1 MTHSAEP
8 AAETAV
14 GAGAAANARHGVRP
28 DAGRAGIELPDF
40 PWDSLSPHATR
51 AREHPDGIVDL
62 SVGSPVDPTP
72 AIIRDALVAATDA
85 HAYPQTMGTPELR
98 AAIVDWYA
106 RRRGVTGLTPDAV
119 LPTIGSK
126 ELVALLPLLLGL
138 GPGDTVVYPRTAY
151 PTYAVGSVIAR
162 TAGVATDDPSA
173 WPDSTRL
180 VWLNSPGNPTGAVLG
195 VPALR
200 AAVARA
206 RELGAVVVND
216 ECYAELGWQPE
227 RWGAQAGDERV
238 PSILDPRVTDGDRT
252 GLLSV
257 YSLSK
262 QSNLAGYR
270 AAFLAGDEAIV
281 RQVLEVRKHA
291 GLIPPAPV
299 QAAMVAAL
307 GDERHVAEQRERYRA
322 RRAVLSAALE
332 AAGFRIDHSEAGLY
346 LWCTR
351 GEPALTTIALLA
363 EHGILAAPGRFYEGE
378 ASQHVR
384 LALTATDE
392 RIAAAAARLA
402 LLSNH

>member
-1 MTHSAEP
+1 MRS
-8 AAETAV
+8 
-14 GAGAAANARHGVRP
+14 GAKHA
-28 DAGRAGIELPDF
+28 LPDF
-40 PWDSLSPHATR
+40 PWDSLAPFAAR
-51 AREHPDGIVDL
+51 AREHADGIVDL
-62 SVGSPVDPTP
+62 SVGSPVDATP
-72 AIIRDALVAATDA
+72 AVVRDALVAATDA
-85 HAYPQTMGTPELR
+85 HAYPQTMGTPALR
-98 AAIVDWYA
+98 TAIVDWYA
-106 RRRGVTGLTPDAV
+106 RRRGVTGLVPDAV

-126 ELVALLPLLLGL
+126 ELVGLLPLLLGL

-151 PTYAVGSVIAR
+151 PTYAVGSVLAR
-162 TAGVATDDPSA
+162 TAGLATDDPA
-173 WPDSTRL
+173 EWPASTRL

-206 RELGAVVVND
+206 RELGAVLVND

-227 RWGAQAGDERV
+227 RWGADADERV

-281 RQVLEVRKHA
+281 RRVLEVRKHA

-307 GDERHVAEQRERYRA
+307 DDDAHVAAQRERYRA
-322 RRAVLSAALE
+322 RRTVLRAALE
-332 AAGFRIDHSEAGLY
+332 GAGFRIDHSEAGLY

-351 GEPALTTIALLA
+351 GEPALATIALLA
-363 EHGILAAPGRFYEGE
+363 EHGILAAPGTFYEGE

-402 LLSNH
+402 LISKA

>member
-1 MTHSAEP
+1 MIA
-8 AAETAV
+8 
-14 GAGAAANARHGVRP
+14 
-28 DAGRAGIELPDF
+28 LPDF
-40 PWDSLSPHATR
+40 PWDSLAPFAAR
-51 AREHPDGIVDL
+51 AREHTDGIVDL

-72 AIIRDALVAATDA
+72 AVIRDALVAATDA
-85 HAYPQTMGTPELR
+85 HAYPQTMGTPALR
-98 AAIVDWYA
+98 AAIVDWYG
-106 RRRGVTGLTPDAV
+106 RRRGVADLIPDAV

-173 WPDSTRL
+173 WPASTRL

-206 RELGAVVVND
+206 RELGAVLVND
-216 ECYAELGWQPE
+216 ECYAELGWRPE
-227 RWGAQAGDERV
+227 VWGASGDDERV

-281 RQVLEVRKHA
+281 GRVLEVRKHA

-299 QAAMVAAL
+299 QAAMIAAL
-307 GDERHVAEQRERYRA
+307 LDEHHVAEQRERYRS
-322 RRAVLSAALE
+322 RRAVLTAGLE
-332 AAGFRIDHSEAGLY
+332 AAGFRIDRSEAGLY

-351 GEPALTTIALLA
+351 GEPALATIAMLA
-363 EHGILAAPGRFYEGE
+363 EHGILAAPGTFYDGEG
-378 ASQHVR
+378 SQHVR

-402 LLSNH
+402 LLSND

>member
-1 MTHSAEP
+1 MSLQ
-8 AAETAV
+8 
-14 GAGAAANARHGVRP
+14 
-28 DAGRAGIELPDF
+28 LPDF
-40 PWDSLSPHATR
+40 PWDSLAPFAAR
-51 AREHPDGIVDL
+51 AREHADGIVDL
-62 SVGSPVDPTP
+62 SVGSPVDATP
-72 AIIRDALVAATDA
+72 AVVRDALVAATDA
-85 HAYPQTMGTPELR
+85 HAYPQTMGTPALR
-98 AAIVDWYA
+98 TAIVDWYA
-106 RRRGVTGLTPDAV
+106 RRRGVTGLVPDAV

-126 ELVALLPLLLGL
+126 ELVGLLPLLLGL

-151 PTYAVGSVIAR
+151 PTYAVGSVLAR
-162 TAGVATDDPSA
+162 TTGVATDDPA
-173 WPDSTRL
+173 EWPASTRL

-200 AAVARA
+200 AAVAWA
-206 RELGAVVVND
+206 RELGAVLVND
-216 ECYAELGWQPE
+216 ECYAELGWSPA
-227 RWGAQAGDERV
+227 RWAGGDVDGMAGDDGDDGRV

-270 AAFLAGDEAIV
+270 AAFLAGDEVIV

-307 GDERHVAEQRERYRA
+307 GDDGHVAEQRERYRA
-322 RRAVLSAALE
+322 RRAVLAAALD
-332 AAGFRIDHSEAGLY
+332 AAGFRIDSSEAGLY

-351 GEPALTTIALLA
+351 GEPALATIALLA
-363 EHGILAAPGRFYEGE
+363 EHGILAAPGTFYEGDS
-378 ASQHVR
+378 SQHVR

-402 LLSNH
+402 LFSND